1 MVISFAASPYFTKPL
16 PETVDLRPAQDFTLS
31 CEAAAEPAAEYKW
44 YIDGVLQ
51 RVFQSSYEIE
61 TADIGDTGIYQV
73 SLNRAFWLAMAV
85 CTHFIFFFVESK
97 SNILTRAS
105 IFFTILLHSLRLFL
119 TRNSGLHCM
128 KGFGAFNLLV
138 VLKT

>member
-1 MVISFAASPYFTKPL
+1 MTTFHADMMKKDFKLPFTVSFRKSRYIKDVLTSTHMVISFAASPYFTKPL

-85 CTHFIFFFVESK
+85 CTHFIFF
-97 SNILTRAS
+97 
-105 IFFTILLHSLRLFL
+105 LL
-119 TRNSGLHCM
+119 NQ
-128 KGFGAFNLLV
+128 KVAF
-138 VLKT
+138 